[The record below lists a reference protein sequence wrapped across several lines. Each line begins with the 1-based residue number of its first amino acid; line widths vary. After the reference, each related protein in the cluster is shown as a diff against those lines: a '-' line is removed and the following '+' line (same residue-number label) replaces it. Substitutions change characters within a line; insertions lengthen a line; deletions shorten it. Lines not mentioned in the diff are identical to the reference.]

1 MDAEA
6 LYDFDIR
13 GFTVARGLL
22 ASSPLLAATT
32 ALDPC
37 LGRELVSTPAVT
49 ARVESLCGAGCRLDE
64 LGPVAAP
71 EDPGGAVRLEG
82 GAGCG
87 DERSW
92 RLRYESL
99 LGLAQRG
106 PAVAHPHG
114 SDPRYPRPDQAA
126 QLEAGRL
133 ALCHGL
139 RVVIALSQVSQ
150 GSGAI
155 VVCPCSHK
163 STLPAPDAV
172 LSGEPAALAECAEE
186 VSLQP
191 GDVLFAAETLLAG
204 VRGTPT
210 ALQAGFISSW
220 TAASDLARPA
230 PLPPPA
236 WLDELSAE
244 QREMVGPRLTGA
256 RPTAPEPAARTALQR
271 EAAGWSAREHLERW
285 IFDLRGYLV
294 VPRLMSREWLQE
306 ANAAVD
312 EAKRDPSLLAE
323 VPEAIL
329 ASNDWRWPDQASERL
344 RGTALLPRYRL
355 HSLYTLPGCAAF
367 RRMIAHPEVTSRLA
381 FICGPGARE
390 IAEPMCTVYPPGTPG
405 GQLHSDADTGAGCNV
420 EWALSEERP
429 GFGPGSGGFVCI
441 PGAVARFSV
450 SPLRRCS

>member
-22 ASSPLLAATT
+22 ASSPLLAAT
-32 ALDPC
+32 ALDVDPC
-37 LGRELVSTPAVT
+37 LGRELASTPALI

-71 EDPGGAVRLEG
+71 APGGGVRLE
-82 GAGCG
+82 AGC

-139 RVVIALSQVSQ
+139 RVVIALSQASQ

-191 GDVLFAAETLLAG
+191 GDVLFAAATMLTG

-210 ALQAGFISSW
+210 GLLRAGFISSW
-220 TAASDLARPA
+220 TAASDLARPT

-256 RPTAPEPAARTALQR
+256 RPPAPEPAARTALQR

-285 IFDLRGYLV
+285 LFDLRN
-294 VPRLMSREWLQE
+294 SQ
-306 ANAAVD
+306 
-312 EAKRDPSLLAE
+312 
-323 VPEAIL
+323 
-329 ASNDWRWPDQASERL
+329 
-344 RGTALLPRYRL
+344 
-355 HSLYTLPGCAAF
+355 
-367 RRMIAHPEVTSRLA
+367 
-381 FICGPGARE
+381 
-390 IAEPMCTVYPPGTPG
+390 
-405 GQLHSDADTGAGCNV
+405 
-420 EWALSEERP
+420 
-429 GFGPGSGGFVCI
+429 
-441 PGAVARFSV
+441 
-450 SPLRRCS
+450 